1 MLLEH
6 NSSLQVSMGQAVMS
20 ETAMQPATEADERE
34 EIQAFAKRTTEFAP
48 LGKKQH
54 ISFPNYYF

>member
-20 ETAMQPATEADERE
+20 ETAMQPATEADECE
-34 EIQAFAKRTTEFAP
+34 EIQAFAKRTTEFA
-48 LGKKQH
+48 H
-54 ISFPNYYF
+54 